1 MGQSKDGRPVFT
13 CQEIELHL
21 QAALTAATPDVWSRL
36 DLTIPQEGREAPVS
50 GKICRLEAGGRR
62 LGPVKAGWQSM
73 GQPEDPIDGSVAVGG
88 SARPGGSPAGESGQ
102 RPGPGRWERLWARAA
117 DLGRTSRRWGAAAAA
132 CICLV
137 VTGGGYYHYNH
148 LQVASCVEIDVN
160 PSLRLS
166 LNRMEKV
173 LQVQALNEDGARLIE
188 GSSLKGQPVG
198 PAVGQV
204 VDALVEQGYLGQ
216 DGQEHAILVSV
227 SGKDMGKAEQLK
239 AEVSADVESVLTEK
253 AVKAVVYDQTIQ
265 ETEALKELAQTY
277 QVSVGKAGFVDQLI
291 SENEG
296 LDPDSQEVYSQLLG
310 QTMEELTQEI
320 GEKDYQVSPTVTIV
334 RTGPKD
340 APVRTAKGS
349 GAGHGPTEGD
359 GAAVPVS
366 GQPIRP
372 DGQPEEPTASTE
384 EEGGQLEEPTAFTEE
399 DGGQSEVPT
408 DPADPTGESREQPED
423 PTVPAEKE
431 GGQPEV
437 PTDPADPADP
447 TGESR
452 EQSEDPTASTEEEG
466 GQPEAPT
473 DPADPAGESR
483 EQPEEPTAST
493 EEKGGQSE
501 EAPTDPI
508 DPADPAG
515 EDREQPEDPTAP
527 AEEEGGQPEAPAD
540 PADPPAEA
548 TEGLAPPVAASGEG
562 PAQPVPP
569 TASAGEGHQQEA
581 LTASTGGG
589 PGQPEVLT
597 APTGEGREQPLTTVH
612 RHVDRET
619 EGQVEETEGADIVSR
634 VIRNTSDE
642 WSVLAPG
649 DIKTRDEMS
658 QMTVSQDEQ
667 SAQEAPVY
675 ASEFMSHAERRLLQ
689 KGPGAFSGEVSEEEK
704 KEIIRFG
711 PGFAFLNESTRN
723 WFTQLFAEND

>member
-117 DLGRTSRRWGAAAAA
+117 GLGRTSRRWGAAAAA

-216 DGQEHAILVSV
+216 DGKEHAILVSV

-349 GAGHGPTEGD
+349 GAGYGPTEGD
-359 GAAVPVS
+359 SAAVPVS

-384 EEGGQLEEPTAFTEE
+384 EEGGQP
-399 DGGQSEVPT
+399 
-408 DPADPTGESREQPED
+408 
-423 PTVPAEKE
+423 
-431 GGQPEV
+431 
-437 PTDPADPADP
+437 
-447 TGESR
+447 
-452 EQSEDPTASTEEEG
+452 
-466 GQPEAPT
+466 
-473 DPADPAGESR
+473 
-483 EQPEEPTAST
+483 
-493 EEKGGQSE
+493 E

-508 DPADPAG
+508 DPADPTG
-515 EDREQPEDPTAP
+515 EDREQPEDPTVP

-548 TEGLAPPVAASGEG
+548 PEGLAPPAAASGEG
-562 PAQPVPP
+562 PAQPVSP
-569 TASAGEGHQQEA
+569 TVSAGEGHQQEA

-711 PGFAFLNESTRN
+711 PGFAFLNENTRN

>member
-50 GKICRLEAGGRR
+50 GKICRLEAVGRR

-73 GQPEDPIDGSVAVGG
+73 GQPEDPIDGSAAVGG

-117 DLGRTSRRWGAAAAA
+117 GLGRTSRRWGAAAAA

-349 GAGHGPTEGD
+349 GAGYGPTEGD
-359 GAAVPVS
+359 SAAVPVS

-384 EEGGQLEEPTAFTEE
+384 EEGGQPEAPT
-399 DGGQSEVPT
+399 DP
-408 DPADPTGESREQPED
+408 DPADPTGESREQPE
-423 PTVPAEKE
+423 E
-431 GGQPEV
+431 
-437 PTDPADPADP
+437 
-447 TGESR
+447 
-452 EQSEDPTASTEEEG
+452 
-466 GQPEAPT
+466 
-473 DPADPAGESR
+473 
-483 EQPEEPTAST
+483 
-493 EEKGGQSE
+493 
-501 EAPTDPI
+501 
-508 DPADPAG
+508 
-515 EDREQPEDPTAP
+515 PTAP

-548 TEGLAPPVAASGEG
+548 PEGLAPPAAASGEG
-562 PAQPVPP
+562 PAQPVSP
-569 TASAGEGHQQEA
+569 TVSAGEGHQQEA

-711 PGFAFLNESTRN
+711 PGFAFLNENTRN

>member
-50 GKICRLEAGGRR
+50 GKICRLEAVGRR

-73 GQPEDPIDGSVAVGG
+73 GQPEDPIDGSAAVGG

-117 DLGRTSRRWGAAAAA
+117 GLGRTSRRWGAAAAA

-349 GAGHGPTEGD
+349 GAGYGPTEGD
-359 GAAVPVS
+359 SAAVPVS

-384 EEGGQLEEPTAFTEE
+384 EEGGQPEEPTAFTEE
-399 DGGQSEVPT
+399 EGGQSEAPTDPADPTGESREQPEEPTASTEEEGGQPEVPT
-408 DPADPTGESREQPED
+408 DPADPTGESREQPE
-423 PTVPAEKE
+423 E
-431 GGQPEV
+431 
-437 PTDPADPADP
+437 
-447 TGESR
+447 
-452 EQSEDPTASTEEEG
+452 PTASTEEEG
-466 GQPEAPT
+466 GQPE
-473 DPADPAGESR
+473 
-483 EQPEEPTAST
+483 
-493 EEKGGQSE
+493 

-508 DPADPAG
+508 DPADPTG

-548 TEGLAPPVAASGEG
+548 PEGLAPPAAASGEG
-562 PAQPVPP
+562 PAQPVSP
-569 TASAGEGHQQEA
+569 TVSAGEGHQQEA

-711 PGFAFLNESTRN
+711 PGFAFLNENTRN

>member
-50 GKICRLEAGGRR
+50 GKICRLEAVGRR

-73 GQPEDPIDGSVAVGG
+73 GQPEDPIDGSAAVGG

-117 DLGRTSRRWGAAAAA
+117 GLGRTSRRWGAAAAA

-349 GAGHGPTEGD
+349 GAGYGPTEGD
-359 GAAVPVS
+359 SAAVPVS

-372 DGQPEEPTASTE
+372 DGQPEE
-384 EEGGQLEEPTAFTEE
+384 
-399 DGGQSEVPT
+399 
-408 DPADPTGESREQPED
+408 
-423 PTVPAEKE
+423 
-431 GGQPEV
+431 
-437 PTDPADPADP
+437 
-447 TGESR
+447 
-452 EQSEDPTASTEEEG
+452 PTASTEEEG

-483 EQPEEPTAST
+483 EQPEEPTVPAEKEGGQPEVPTDPADPTGESREQPEEPTAST
-493 EEKGGQSE
+493 EEEGGQPE

-508 DPADPAG
+508 
-515 EDREQPEDPTAP
+515 
-527 AEEEGGQPEAPAD
+527 
-540 PADPPAEA
+540 PPAEA
-548 TEGLAPPVAASGEG
+548 PEGLAPPAAASGEG
-562 PAQPVPP
+562 PAQPVSP
-569 TASAGEGHQQEA
+569 TVSAGEGHQQEA

-711 PGFAFLNESTRN
+711 PGFAFLNENTRN

>member
-384 EEGGQLEEPTAFTEE
+384 EEGGQ
-399 DGGQSEVPT
+399 
-408 DPADPTGESREQPED
+408 
-423 PTVPAEKE
+423 
-431 GGQPEV
+431 
-437 PTDPADPADP
+437 
-447 TGESR
+447 
-452 EQSEDPTASTEEEG
+452 
-466 GQPEAPT
+466 
-473 DPADPAGESR
+473 
-483 EQPEEPTAST
+483 
-493 EEKGGQSE
+493 
-501 EAPTDPI
+501 
-508 DPADPAG
+508 
-515 EDREQPEDPTAP
+515 
-527 AEEEGGQPEAPAD
+527 PEAPAD

>member
-50 GKICRLEAGGRR
+50 GKICRLEAVGRR

-117 DLGRTSRRWGAAAAA
+117 GLGRTSRRWGAAAAA

-239 AEVSADVESVLTEK
+239 AAVSADVESVLTEK

-349 GAGHGPTEGD
+349 GAGYGPTEGD
-359 GAAVPVS
+359 SAAVPVS

-384 EEGGQLEEPTAFTEE
+384 EEGGQP
-399 DGGQSEVPT
+399 
-408 DPADPTGESREQPED
+408 
-423 PTVPAEKE
+423 
-431 GGQPEV
+431 
-437 PTDPADPADP
+437 
-447 TGESR
+447 
-452 EQSEDPTASTEEEG
+452 
-466 GQPEAPT
+466 
-473 DPADPAGESR
+473 
-483 EQPEEPTAST
+483 
-493 EEKGGQSE
+493 E

-508 DPADPAG
+508 DPADPTG

-548 TEGLAPPVAASGEG
+548 PEGLAPPAAASGEG
-562 PAQPVPP
+562 PAQPVSP
-569 TASAGEGHQQEA
+569 TVSAGEGHQQEA

-711 PGFAFLNESTRN
+711 PGFAFLNENTRN